1 MAVNKGE
8 IGIYGVL
15 RRDGGDGVLAKTDQV
30 KDTNLNKTQEQL
42 NQEVIN
48 NIANKIDKVEGKSL
62 ISDTEITKLSN
73 LPNKANLDSAIADA
87 KKTGTD
93 AQTNLTAHIDNKENP
108 HEVTKE
114 QVGLGN
120 VTNEAQI
127 PLSQKGTASGVAT
140 LGTDGKLTA
149 AQLPTMKTVNG
160 VSVVGSG
167 NISID
172 LSLYKVVDSLPTTG
186 IDTTKVYIVPAET
199 TEDKNIKAEYVY
211 TGDPASTYDATKWEK
226 LGEAQT
232 NIVVD
237 TEISNTSTN
246 PVSNAAIST
255 YINSTVSTIESHVTN
270 GTWLPVKKGNG
281 EGSVIVGGVSGADGN
296 GSFAEGNSTRA
307 NGIYSHAEGQLAWAD
322 GYGSHAEGYNTQA
335 VGDYSHAEGYYNYAD
350 INFLNVVGIGN
361 TQQSEGK
368 NAFVIYATRTTNNE
382 PDLTNYKTGYLYLID
397 VGGYTGKGINT
408 AKSVQEVIADLETSL
423 TNKVDNVEGKQLSTN
438 DYTTVDKNKVAE
450 SINESAANTLINT
463 AIGKL
468 TKASV
473 GLNNV
478 DNTADANKEV
488 LSATKLK
495 TAHTFWGQP
504 FDGTANV
511 SGDII
516 GIGKGTTAKLDIQK
530 IAAPGKVDY
539 IHMFVT
545 EAQRPL
551 VLQNGYGNVGIG
563 VVAPVEKFEVDGN
576 IKLTGSVKNVTEI
589 YTTDGSKYAEPCTED
604 DIKALFA

>member
-15 RRDGGDGVLAKTDQV
+15 RRDGGDGVLAKTDQI

-48 NIANKIDKVEGKSL
+48 NIANKVDKVEGKSL

-87 KKTGTD
+87 KKAGTD

-127 PLSQKGTASGVAT
+127 PLSQKGIASGVAT
-140 LGTDGKLTA
+140 LGTDSKLTA
-149 AQLPTMKTVNG
+149 AQLPAMKTVNG

-186 IDTTKVYIVPAET
+186 IDTTKIYIVPAET

-255 YINSTVSTIESHVTN
+255 YINNTVSTIKRNVTN
-270 GTWLPVKKGNG
+270 GTWLPVK
-281 EGSVIVGGVSGADGN
+281 EGMGTKSIVEGKNTTADGD
-296 GSFAEGNSTRA
+296 F
-307 NGIYSHAEGQLAWAD
+307 SHAEGLSTKAS
-322 GYGSHAEGYNTQA
+322 GTFSHAQGC
-335 VGDYSHAEGYYNYAD
+335 YNYD
-350 INFLNVVGIGN
+350 DLSFINMVGVGKD
-361 TQQSEGK
+361 TVKK
-368 NAFVIYATRTTNNE
+368 NASVIYVQRDTVDE
-382 PDLTNYKTGYLYLID
+382 PSQSSPKNGYQYLLG
-397 VGGYTGKGINT
+397 VGGYQGQAITEGM
-408 AKSVQEVIADLETSL
+408 KSVQEVIADLET
-423 TNKVDNVEGKQLSTN
+423 
-438 DYTTVDKNKVAE
+438 
-450 SINESAANTLINT
+450 
-463 AIGKL
+463 KL
-468 TKASV
+468 TW
-473 GLNNV
+473 
-478 DNTADANKEV
+478 
-488 LSATKLK
+488 AT
-495 TAHTFWGQP
+495 
-504 FDGTANV
+504 
-511 SGDII
+511 
-516 GIGKGTTAKLDIQK
+516 LD
-530 IAAPGKVDY
+530 
-539 IHMFVT
+539 
-545 EAQRPL
+545 
-551 VLQNGYGNVGIG
+551 
-563 VVAPVEKFEVDGN
+563 
-576 IKLTGSVKNVTEI
+576 
-589 YTTDGSKYAEPCTED
+589 
-604 DIKALFA
+604 